1 MDLGSHTVCAVVTED
16 FLRYSKSRGN
26 DLMTPRPEFS
36 FPGLKVSKEGEREG
50 VCSILYILTSLSF
63 HANTSIMPMC
73 FLLPSVFFALP
84 HLQTGDK
91 WCLCASRWAEAYD
104 EGVACSVVLKATH
117 VKALDVCELS
127 ALIEHAIDP
136 PASHTKD
143 AAAGGG
149 GKEGVEGGGK
159 EHGEKAPPPRRH
171 EEL

>member
-1 MDLGSHTVCAVVTED
+1 MAM
-16 FLRYSKSRGN
+16 F
-26 DLMTPRPEFS
+26 
-36 FPGLKVSKEGEREG
+36 
-50 VCSILYILTSLSF
+50 
-63 HANTSIMPMC
+63 

-104 EGVACSVVLKATH
+104 EGVACSIVLKATH
-117 VKALDVCELS
+117 LKALDVCDLS

-136 PASHTKD
+136 PASNTKD

-149 GKEGVEGGGK
+149 GREGGEGGGK
-159 EHGEKAPPPRRH
+159 EDGEKAGGRRQ